1 MNRKSFMIGALMALV
16 PGVLWGLS
24 GVFGQYLFQQRGMSA
39 EWLVTVRL
47 LISGC
52 LMLAISFAWSK
63 EKTMAIF
70 HNKKDVGRLVIFA
83 IFGMMAVQLTY
94 FVSIDKSNAPTATI
108 LQYLFPVLIVLFT
121 ALKGRTLP
129 QKREAI
135 AIIMALLGTY
145 LLVTHGNPSTLNIT
159 TVALIWGLVSAVAMA
174 FYTVY
179 PGNLQLRWGSPVI
192 VGWAMLLGGIAINFY
207 HPFWKFS
214 GQMDV
219 IAFLMTAFIVI
230 FATFG
235 SFYAYLVSV
244 TMIGPTYAS
253 LFACIEPLAS
263 AFFSVIGLNLVFNYM
278 DWLGSLLILATMF
291 LLSWKAG
298 QNSDDKKMEVVQEKA
313 VSDDVRQETH

>member
-1 MNRKSFMIGALMALV
+1 MNRKSFIIGALMALI

-52 LMLAISFAWSK
+52 LMLGISLAWSR

-70 HNKKDVGRLVIFA
+70 HDKKETAKLLIFA

-94 FVSIDKSNAPTATI
+94 FVSIAKSNAPTATI

-121 ALKGRTLP
+121 ALQNRKLP
-129 QKREAI
+129 VKREAA
-135 AIIMALLGTY
+135 AIVMALAGTF
-145 LLVTHGNPSTLNIT
+145 LLVTHGDPSTLNIT
-159 TVALIWGLVSAVAMA
+159 TSALIWGLSSAVAMA

-179 PGNLQLRWGSPVI
+179 PGGLQLRWGSPVV
-192 VGWAMLLGGIAINFY
+192 VGWSMLLGGIAINFY
-207 HPFWKFS
+207 HPFWEFT
-214 GQMDV
+214 GEMDFT
-219 IAFLMTAFIVI
+219 AFLMVAFIVL

-244 TMIGPTYAS
+244 TMIGATYAS

-263 AFFSVIGLNLVFNYM
+263 AFFSVVGLGLVFNSM
-278 DWLGSLLILATMF
+278 DWIGSFLILATMF
-291 LLSWKAG
+291 VLSWKADG
-298 QNSDDKKMEVVQEKA
+298 GDHEKN
-313 VSDDVRQETH
+313 DTETAGAAEDRNNNAAN